1 MSDKLREK
9 YDGGIFDLDGVCY
22 RGAEVIA
29 GAPEAIAEAEAGGFS
44 AIYLTNNA
52 SRPAGDVADHLGKL
66 GIKAAPEAIYTSARA
81 AAELA
86 EERFAEGS
94 KILVIGGK
102 GLREELSQ
110 RGFEIV
116 SRREDEPAAVI
127 QGWDASV
134 GWAELSEGALAIRD
148 GAIFIATNLD
158 ATLPQE
164 RGFMLGNGSLVKA
177 VEHATGVSP
186 VATGKPTPQVF
197 RRAAEAGG
205 LERPL
210 AIGDRLD
217 TDVAGAV
224 EAGMDCLHVLT
235 GVTTATEVAIA
246 RPGQR
251 PTYLGIDLSSLSEPY
266 QRPRLNGGR
275 AELSGQW
282 AKVSGGT
289 VETSGDRSEADLA
302 LYRCIVA
309 ACWEA
314 IDAGTHAHQLAP
326 QLADLHVVG
335 S

>member
-1 MSDKLREK
+1 MSDRLRDK

-22 RGAEVIA
+22 RGAEAIP
-29 GAPEAIAEAEAGGFS
+29 GAAEAISEADKDGFK

-52 SRPAGDVADHLGKL
+52 SRPAADIAGHLTEL
-66 GIKAAPEAIYTSARA
+66 GIPATAEAIYTSARA

-86 EERFAEGS
+86 EERFADGS
-94 KILVIGGK
+94 KILVIGGR
-102 GLREELSQ
+102 GLREELTQ
-110 RGFEIV
+110 RGFELV
-116 SRREDEPAAVI
+116 DRREDEPAAVI
-127 QGWDASV
+127 QGWDPSV
-134 GWAELSEGALAIRD
+134 DWAALSEGALAIRD

-186 VATGKPTPQVF
+186 VATGKPTPFVF
-197 RRAAEAGG
+197 KRAAESGG

-217 TDVAGAV
+217 TDVVGAV
-224 EAGMDCLHVLT
+224 EAGIDCLHVLT
-235 GVTTATEVAIA
+235 GVTTAAEVALA

-251 PTYLGIDLSSLSEPY
+251 PTYLGVTLSSLSQPY
-266 QRPRLNGGR
+266 QRPRLNAGR
-275 AELSGQW
+275 AEMDGQW
-282 AKVSGGT
+282 AKISAGT
-289 VETSGDRSEADLA
+289 LETSGDRSHANLP

-314 IDAGTHAHQLAP
+314 IDGGMHTSQLAP
-326 QLADLHVVG
+326 QLVDLSVEE
-335 S
+335 